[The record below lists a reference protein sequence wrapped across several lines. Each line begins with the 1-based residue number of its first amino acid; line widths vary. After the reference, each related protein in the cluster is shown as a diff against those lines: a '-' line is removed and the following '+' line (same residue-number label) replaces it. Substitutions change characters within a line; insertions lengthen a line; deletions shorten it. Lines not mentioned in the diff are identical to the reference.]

1 MKEEIF
7 PLITFDP
14 EKKIWKCLGT
24 GFFINPVGAFISAKH
39 VFMDSDKKTEK
50 TLYSAHESES
60 GQAYIRPIKQIVVHP
75 NADIMIGL
83 LGDKRI
89 EDKNFKADISKYCN
103 IDFES
108 LKNDDEIYTLAF
120 PNTEREDLNE
130 SEVEFTF
137 TRRFSE
143 GKIIDFHED
152 GSPVV
157 RNRCYQTN
165 MKVDSGASGGPV
177 FKNSFIVG
185 VNSSGYSLAED
196 EEPISFITPIDFIL
210 NLEVKEK
217 NKMIT
222 VKELVEKGYIK
233 SKQNLA

>member
-39 VFMDSDKKTEK
+39 IFMDSDKKTEK

-60 GQAYIRPIKQIVVHP
+60 GQTYIRPIKQIVLHP

-89 EDKNFKADISKYCN
+89 EDKNFKADISKYCK

-143 GKIIDFHED
+143 GKIIDFHQD

-196 EEPISFITPIDFIL
+196 EEPISFITPIDYIL
-210 NLEVKEK
+210 DLKVKEK
-217 NKMIT
+217 DKMIT